1 MPRRSLPKIQGNLDL
16 SRYFIP
22 MELEFADSRVDPET
36 AALATPGDGADK
48 VARVPYAEFANLT
61 GDELAIKLFGR
72 VAPLEFEIGS
82 GKGLFI
88 SREASRRPDRNFLG
102 VEIAYRYALIS
113 ATRLAKKGVA
123 NGVMM
128 NADAAKVLRDVV
140 PTNSLAAAHI
150 YFPDPWWKKSHRKR
164 RIVRPDVVRMIDER
178 LIPGGILH
186 FWTDVQ
192 EYFESGV
199 EIIKLST
206 NLRGPFSVICDQTL
220 DGHSDLDFHSHFE
233 RRARL
238 GETPVWRSY
247 FVKPR

>member
-1 MPRRSLPKIQGNLDL
+1 MPRRYLRRITHRLDFEKYL
-16 SRYFIP
+16 INGRDLD
-22 MELEFADSRVDPET
+22 ENWR
-36 AALATPGDGADK
+36 
-48 VARVPYAEFANLT
+48 AESVFP
-61 GDELAIKLFGR
+61 
-72 VAPLEFEIGS
+72 VQQPLEVEIGS
-82 GKGLFI
+82 GKGLFMAHE
-88 SREASRRPDRNFLG
+88 SVKTPNHNFLG
-102 VEIAYRYALIS
+102 IEVAHNYAAYCALQ
-113 ATRLAKKGVA
+113 LAKTNNEKGVSNA
-123 NGVMM
+123 MM
-128 NADAAKVLRDVV
+128 ISGDAT
-140 PTNSLAAAHI
+140 PIFTTNLQNDSVEAVHI

-164 RIVRPDVVRMIDER
+164 RIVRPDVVRMIEER

-247 FVKPR
+247 FVKPQ